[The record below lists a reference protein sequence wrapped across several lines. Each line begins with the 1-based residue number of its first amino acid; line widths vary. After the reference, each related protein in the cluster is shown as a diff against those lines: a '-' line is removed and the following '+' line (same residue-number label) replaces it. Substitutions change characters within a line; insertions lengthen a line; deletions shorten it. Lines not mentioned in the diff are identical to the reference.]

1 MVEMTSLP
9 PWTSLNFP
17 LWATAYNSVK
27 NRTSKSLCY
36 CICLLPNIQQNK
48 AMTEF
53 GKRRGRKR
61 KARQNR
67 AGMG

>member
-1 MVEMTSLP
+1 MASLP
-9 PWTSLNFP
+9 HWTSLTFP
-17 LWATAYNSVK
+17 LWAVTYDSVM
-27 NRTSKSLCY
+27 NRTSKSLCD

-48 AMTEF
+48 AMTEC
-53 GKRRGRKR
+53 GKRRGGKR